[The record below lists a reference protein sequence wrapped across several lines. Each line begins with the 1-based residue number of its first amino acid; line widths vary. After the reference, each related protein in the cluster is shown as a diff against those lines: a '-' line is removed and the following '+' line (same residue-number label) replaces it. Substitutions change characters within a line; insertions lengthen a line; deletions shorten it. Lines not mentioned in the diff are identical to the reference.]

1 MNTKAKFKLFSF
13 SFLRKTSTAPAPA
26 LPKLTLVE
34 LREFVNQVNNLPCI
48 IKETNAI
55 DKLMSQVE
63 SFRYD
68 AKIVLNS
75 DDYDEKKVLE
85 LLEHAETMDIDLPEI
100 NELKLVS
107 WLVLRNI
114 FLCIHSICSENP
126 KTKEGS
132 KTENVL

>member
-1 MNTKAKFKLFSF
+1 LFCF
-13 SFLRKTSTAPAPA
+13 FLRKTSTIPAPA
-26 LPKLTLVE
+26 SPKLTLIE

-63 SFRYD
+63 SFRYE
-68 AKIVLNS
+68 AKIVLSS

-100 NELKLVS
+100 NELKLVCY
-107 WLVLRNI
+107 I
-114 FLCIHSICSENP
+114 FASFD
-126 KTKEGS
+126 
-132 KTENVL
+132 